1 MRFAIAVVACLTVV
15 ALAGCNDK
23 GSGGTPSDQPP
34 LAAGKGAITGIV
46 VDDVYRPVPDA
57 LVLASNGLTATT
69 DGSGQFTLTDLE
81 PGAYILR
88 VQAKGHEAA
97 PQSFDVKAGEYT
109 EAEVLTRRIMNEGS
123 RIITTEY
130 SVFISCA
137 VDFIANGIVYDC
149 TLDQSGDSDRADF
162 VSNYTEYAN
171 ATYLVTEMKANK
183 ENRYEVQVRCGD
195 TPRDHD
201 GDGETDREYYAVAR
215 IDGDYAKMVMPLGLN
230 STDSVVPPEYGG
242 TFPWMNDCTLQT
254 ILFADSI
261 GREEI
266 QDVDPTGII
275 CCGAGAHF
283 GIRARFV
290 QSLFIG
296 EPEIPIESYGVLG

>member
-1 MRFAIAVVACLTVV
+1 MRIALAMLACLV
-15 ALAGCNDK
+15 AVSLAGCGGK
-23 GSGGTPSDQPP
+23 SGGPTPSDQPP
-34 LAAGKGAITGIV
+34 LAAGKGAIAGLV
-46 VDDVYRPVPDA
+46 VDDVYRPVPGA
-57 LVLASNGLTATT
+57 LILASNGLTATS
-69 DGSGQFTLTDLE
+69 DASGQFSLVDLD

-88 VQAKGHEAA
+88 IQADGHEAA
-97 PQSFDVKAGEYT
+97 PQTVEVKAGQYT
-109 EAEVLTRRIMNEGS
+109 ETELLTRRIMNEGS

-162 VSNYTEYAN
+162 VSNYTAYSN
-171 ATYLVTEMKANK
+171 ATYLVTEMKAN
-183 ENRYEVQVRCGD
+183 NADRYEVQVRCGD

-201 GDGETDREYYAVAR
+201 DDGETDSEYYAVAR
-215 IDGDYAKMVMPLGLN
+215 IDGDYAKMVMPLGAN
-230 STDSVVPPEYGG
+230 TTDAVVPPEYGG
-242 TFPWMNDCTLQT
+242 SYPWLNDCDLQT
-254 ILFADSI
+254 ILFTDSI

-266 QDVDPTGII
+266 QGADPTGII
-275 CCGAGAHF
+275 CCGVGAHV

-296 EPEIPIESYGVLG
+296 EPEVNIATYGVLD